1 MNAPPFDSTRG
12 SGSLVNLQPV
22 SACSNLLANFS
33 STALSKL
40 ESLDGNDPATSFSAV
55 EAEEKKRYGS
65 VNSSGISSF
74 EILNSYIF
82 LPSIVFLTI
91 QASKCHLPP
100 SPPSLLF
107 FSLLLSDE
115 KIMDGSNFASN
126 VPYLSV
132 NLKRLNGTSI
142 QASLPFLTHVS
153 NSSHL
158 KCKNQALCN

>member
-1 MNAPPFDSTRG
+1 MKAPPFDSTRG

-40 ESLDGNDPATSFSAV
+40 ESLYGNDPTTSFSAV
-55 EAEEKKRYGS
+55 ETEEKKRYGS
-65 VNSSGISSF
+65 VSSSGISSF

-91 QASKCHLPP
+91 QASRCH
-100 SPPSLLF
+100 SPPPPPLL
-107 FSLLLSDE
+107 FSLLLSEE
-115 KIMDGSNFASN
+115 KIIDGSNFASN

-132 NLKRLNGTSI
+132 NLKRLNGPSREQI
-142 QASLPFLTHVS
+142 IRFS
-153 NSSHL
+153 
-158 KCKNQALCN
+158 CC

>member
-1 MNAPPFDSTRG
+1 MKAPPFDSTRG

-40 ESLDGNDPATSFSAV
+40 ESLYGNDPTTSFSAV
-55 EAEEKKRYGS
+55 ETEEKKRYGS
-65 VNSSGISSF
+65 VSSSGISSF

-91 QASKCHLPP
+91 QASRCHSPPLPP
-100 SPPSLLF
+100 LL
-107 FSLLLSDE
+107 FSLLLSEE
-115 KIMDGSNFASN
+115 KIIDGSNFASN

-132 NLKRLNGTSI
+132 NLKRLN
-142 QASLPFLTHVS
+142 
-153 NSSHL
+153 
-158 KCKNQALCN
+158 

>member
-1 MNAPPFDSTRG
+1 MKAPPFDSTRG

-40 ESLDGNDPATSFSAV
+40 ESLYGNDPTTSFSAV
-55 EAEEKKRYGS
+55 ETEEKKRYGS
-65 VNSSGISSF
+65 VSSSGISSF

-91 QASKCHLPP
+91 QASRCHSPPLLPP
-100 SPPSLLF
+100 LL
-107 FSLLLSDE
+107 FSLLLSEE
-115 KIMDGSNFASN
+115 KIIDGSNFASN

-132 NLKRLNGTSI
+132 NLKRLNGPSREQI
-142 QASLPFLTHVS
+142 IRFSCCCCGC
-153 NSSHL
+153 
-158 KCKNQALCN
+158 CK

>member
-1 MNAPPFDSTRG
+1 MKAPPFDSTRG

-40 ESLDGNDPATSFSAV
+40 ESLYGNDPTTSFSAV
-55 EAEEKKRYGS
+55 ETEEKKRYGS
-65 VNSSGISSF
+65 VSSSGISSF

-91 QASKCHLPP
+91 QASRCH
-100 SPPSLLF
+100 SPPPPPLL
-107 FSLLLSDE
+107 FSLLLSEE
-115 KIMDGSNFASN
+115 KIIDGSNFASN

-132 NLKRLNGTSI
+132 NLKRLNGPSRE
-142 QASLPFLTHVS
+142 Q
-153 NSSHL
+153 
-158 KCKNQALCN
+158 